1 MSTACWNLAK
11 KCIES
16 SIELV
21 MTTDDQV
28 ASIKQM
34 SKFIEA
40 QGDRVLVGWLMLLES
55 PQILNMTQG
64 EDKIY
69 TADYT
74 TPNPLQTLLVEMV
87 DELMS
92 AMPNYRQEL
101 GSCGKVMAGIHSTEV
116 LGAAT
121 LIQWSTPYSAY
132 YAESRASLRE
142 ELLTT
147 GNWERVQDIVWDTLP
162 LVLLAIRLPE
172 GGRRVS
178 PEIKYVLTGEA
189 WKMLCQFSTQAEQ
202 SVLLQYEDSLPTPS
216 AELLYGTKALP
227 ASKWATPDPDFVW
240 IKEVV
245 SDVIRAAKEVA
256 LVVFDIVFIALDV
269 HLFLSSSGVVH
280 TAYVVTYA
288 TVFYSVATEQP
299 SPFFAFFA
307 IGSFTWGIGSYFY
320 TIVEQWSVARRMS
333 SNSQIGQL
341 LSARVGGICHHCLPT
356 GYDLHN
362 DFDPKFCDVS
372 AYAHRCT
379 KCFVRH
385 CLTGDRPMYVNERL
399 HHRLFHRCQHVVA
412 SDRERAK
419 GMMANVM
426 LTHSA
431 LVEDDSLLREY
442 SYEAFIAHTV
452 RAELKLLGGDIRFLP
467 VPADQGVVGPITGD
481 KPRLALDDSRET
493 PASPQPDCKRF
504 VELGTPLIP
513 YTQADPGNPLDGIRI
528 VVDLEKVDL
537 RKGLAEK
544 FEAQDA
550 LDYESKICLI
560 DNELL
565 RTHGIEPKAKV
576 VIPGLTQDD
585 ISKVLVASNTH
596 SNCIAG
602 ISNRHYAKKET
613 CVEWNGGIFKNSVGN
628 PSILIRRSVHA
639 YINIIVEA
647 LMQIDETTL
656 RRQDTQVLEIP
667 ASEVVSELHGKTLFP
682 IHKEIGEIAPNSFTK
697 TMIEQNFDAASGDV
711 LQREPMTQA
720 FVKPNEALNKVKPRL
735 IQHKGPTGSASAAL
749 MNKSVEHMIFRL
761 AYFVA
766 RSIKGTDHKGVNERI
781 LKFYNDFKAG
791 GFAST
796 DFGSFDSSITDKA
809 VEDPKKPGLRRI
821 IEEAVMN
828 AIEKKFPESSD
839 LKNTSQK
846 RWKKSD
852 KVKFDTLTL
861 YTSILI
867 RYSGDGLTSVGN
879 YLINWTIDQ
888 VVDTIA
894 EVCFT
899 AWDWKDTTINE
910 FFQAFPSFIENE
922 ETINYIVIKVKEA
935 AEYMAET
942 IRRESSGQHVKRPNR
957 EFIAGEGD
965 DRAKAYL
972 WDFIQKFELKDRKNK
987 RSREVL
993 GLVTAILYVSAGMSL
1008 EPQDRT
1014 GRVPPD
1020 QLIDKENRIEFTS
1033 RIYVPL
1039 SGGTQM

>member
-1 MSTACWNLAK
+1 M
-11 KCIES
+11 
-16 SIELV
+16 
-21 MTTDDQV
+21 
-28 ASIKQM
+28 
-34 SKFIEA
+34 
-40 QGDRVLVGWLMLLES
+40 
-55 PQILNMTQG
+55 
-64 EDKIY
+64 
-69 TADYT
+69 
-74 TPNPLQTLLVEMV
+74 
-87 DELMS
+87 
-92 AMPNYRQEL
+92 
-101 GSCGKVMAGIHSTEV
+101 
-116 LGAAT
+116 
-121 LIQWSTPYSAY
+121 
-132 YAESRASLRE
+132 
-142 ELLTT
+142 
-147 GNWERVQDIVWDTLP
+147 
-162 LVLLAIRLPE
+162 
-172 GGRRVS
+172 
-178 PEIKYVLTGEA
+178 
-189 WKMLCQFSTQAEQ
+189 
-202 SVLLQYEDSLPTPS
+202 
-216 AELLYGTKALP
+216 
-227 ASKWATPDPDFVW
+227 
-240 IKEVV
+240 
-245 SDVIRAAKEVA
+245 
-256 LVVFDIVFIALDV
+256 
-269 HLFLSSSGVVH
+269 
-280 TAYVVTYA
+280 
-288 TVFYSVATEQP
+288 
-299 SPFFAFFA
+299 
-307 IGSFTWGIGSYFY
+307 
-320 TIVEQWSVARRMS
+320 
-333 SNSQIGQL
+333 
-341 LSARVGGICHHCLPT
+341 
-356 GYDLHN
+356 
-362 DFDPKFCDVS
+362 
-372 AYAHRCT
+372 
-379 KCFVRH
+379 
-385 CLTGDRPMYVNERL
+385 
-399 HHRLFHRCQHVVA
+399 
-412 SDRERAK
+412 
-419 GMMANVM
+419 
-426 LTHSA
+426 
-431 LVEDDSLLREY
+431 
-442 SYEAFIAHTV
+442 
-452 RAELKLLGGDIRFLP
+452 
-467 VPADQGVVGPITGD
+467 
-481 KPRLALDDSRET
+481 
-493 PASPQPDCKRF
+493 
-504 VELGTPLIP
+504 
-513 YTQADPGNPLDGIRI
+513 
-528 VVDLEKVDL
+528 

-544 FEAQDA
+544 FESQDA
-550 LDYESKICLI
+550 LDYESKICLV

-602 ISNRHYAKKET
+602 IGNRHYAKKET
-613 CVEWNGGIFKNSVGN
+613 CVEWNGGIYKNSVGN
-628 PSILIRRSVHA
+628 PSVLIRRSVHA
-639 YINIIVEA
+639 YINVIVEA

-656 RRQDTQVLEIP
+656 TRQDSQVLEIP

-682 IHKEIGEIAPNSFTK
+682 IHKEIEEIAPNSFTK

-720 FVKPNEALNKVKPRL
+720 FVKPNEAFNKIKPRL
-735 IQHKGPTGSASAAL
+735 IQHKGPLGSASAAL

-809 VEDPKKPGLRRI
+809 VDDPKKPGLRRI

-888 VVDTIA
+888 VVDAIA

-910 FFQAFPSFIENE
+910 FFQAFPSFIEDE
-922 ETINYIVIKVKEA
+922 ETINYIVTKVKEA

-993 GLVTAILYVSAGMSL
+993 GLVTAVLYVSAGMSL

-1020 QLIDKENRIEFTS
+1020 QLIDKENRIEFAS

-1039 SGGTQM
+1039 NGGTHMRSFPKLRKTFSVASITFNVRDHLHLAAATKMISIMMVAEQCPLQFAYYSMVARVHLHMLEDDRLDLHRRKYEWWESKLVHLISDNSLDNSLRNVYDFLRGRVAADEDPDLSAQMVSALSKEMQTDSKAILAMIDAFEGVEGGDLQLAAELTQRYATALPPV